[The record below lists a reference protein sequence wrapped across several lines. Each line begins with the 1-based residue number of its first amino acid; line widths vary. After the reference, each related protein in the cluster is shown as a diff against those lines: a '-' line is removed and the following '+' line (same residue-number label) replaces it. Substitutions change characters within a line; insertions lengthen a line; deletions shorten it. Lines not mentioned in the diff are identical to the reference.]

1 MASLHNKKNFETGCF
16 IAQAWRSW
24 SGSCSN
30 SWSFILLLGYE
41 DGNDSVWRIMAK
53 K

>member
-1 MASLHNKKNFETGCF
+1 MHSGRGGGAA
-16 IAQAWRSW
+16 AQL
-24 SGSCSN
+24 N
-30 SWSFILLLGYE
+30 LLFGRT